1 MASELKEAVG
11 AARISLRMLKNSLRA
26 ATQAVAQL
34 EDALDNAQAEEVTA
48 NGTEPSY
55 THTR

>member
-1 MASELKEAVG
+1 MATDLQEAVG
-11 AARISLRMLKNSLRA
+11 AARIALRMLKNSLRT

-48 NGTEPSY
+48 NGTEPKY
-55 THTR
+55 THAS

>member
-1 MASELKEAVG
+1 MATELKEAVG
-11 AARISLRMLKNSLRA
+11 AARISLRMLKNSLRT

-34 EDALDNAQAEEVTA
+34 EDALDDAQAEEVTA
-48 NGTEPSY
+48 NGKQPEY